1 MRITR
6 ILRSPGCTFSKEKGL
21 ILYAPQAWRE
31 LSQDQLRYVF
41 GLLGTFSDLTQIKT
55 FMFMRFCG
63 IHVQKWTS
71 KGVFCFMRG
80 RFGRRQFFDISAN
93 QVQSLIHQFDF
104 IDSFDNLNV
113 RLDCIQGYRAVDVN
127 LHGVSFMD
135 YLSAETAF
143 QIYLSAKKPETLD
156 ALARILYR
164 KQNGDAPKRLKLDVA
179 ERTGVFAWYCYVKAE
194 FARQFPSFFRP
205 AGGEPTK
212 WDLLKMAN
220 VQLRA
225 LTQGDVTKEEMI
237 KNMDCWRAL
246 TELNEKARE
255 AAEFEAKY
263 GK

>member
-6 ILRSPGCTFSKEKGL
+6 TLRSPGCTFSKEKGL
-21 ILYAPQAWRE
+21 ILHAPRAWSE

-104 IDSFDNLNV
+104 IDSFDNLSV

-164 KQNGDAPKRLKLDVA
+164 KHNGDAPKRLKLDVA

-255 AAEFEAKY
+255 AAEFESKY

>member
-6 ILRSPGCTFSKEKGL
+6 TLRSQECTFSKEKGL
-21 ILYAPQAWRE
+21 ILHAPRSWRE

-63 IHVQKWTS
+63 IQVQKWTS
-71 KGVFCFMRG
+71 KGVFCFMRS
-80 RFGRRQFFDISAN
+80 RFGRRKFFTITAN

-104 IDSFDNLNV
+104 IDSFDTMNV
-113 RLDCIQGYRAVDVN
+113 RLDSIRGCRAVDVN
-127 LHGVSFMD
+127 LHGISFID

-143 QIYLSAKKPETLD
+143 QVYLSSKKMENIDT
-156 ALARILYR
+156 LARILYR
-164 KQNGDAPKRLKLDVA
+164 KRNGDAPKRLKLNIA
-179 ERTGVFAWYCYVKAE
+179 ERTSVFAWYCYVKAE

-205 AGGEPTK
+205 AGSEPTK

-255 AAEFEAKY
+255 AAEFETKY

>member
-31 LSQDQLRYVF
+31 LSQDQLRFVF

>member
-1 MRITR
+1 MRITKT
-6 ILRSPGCTFSKEKGL
+6 LRSPGCTFSKEKGL
-21 ILYAPQAWRE
+21 VLHAPRSWRE
-31 LSQDQLRYVF
+31 LSQAQLRYVYS
-41 GLLGTFSDLTQIKT
+41 LLGTFSDLTQIKT

-63 IHVQKWTS
+63 IHVQKWTVR
-71 KGVFCFMRG
+71 GVFCFMRG
-80 RFGRRQFFDISAN
+80 RFGRRKFFMITAN

-104 IDSFDNLNV
+104 IDSFDNMSV
-113 RLDCIQGYRAVDVN
+113 RLDSVRGCRAVDVN
-127 LHGVSFMD
+127 LHGISFID

-143 QIYLSAKKPETLD
+143 QVYLSSKRPENLE

-164 KQNGDAPKRLKLDVA
+164 KRNGDAPKRLKLDIA
-179 ERTGVFAWYCYVKAE
+179 ERTCVFAWYCYVKAE

-205 AGGEPTK
+205 AGGEPSK
-212 WDLLKMAN
+212 WDLLKMIN

-225 LTQGDVTKEEMI
+225 LTQGDVTKEDII

>member
-63 IHVQKWTS
+63 IHVQKWTPKS
-71 KGVFCFMRG
+71 VFCFMRG

-164 KQNGDAPKRLKLDVA
+164 KRNGDAPKRLKLDVA

>member
-164 KQNGDAPKRLKLDVA
+164 KRNGDAPKRLKLDVA

>member
-6 ILRSPGCTFSKEKGL
+6 TLRSQGCTFSKEKGL
-21 ILYAPQAWRE
+21 ILHAPRTWSE

-41 GLLGTFSDLTQIKT
+41 GLLGTFSDLTHIKT

-63 IHVQKWTS
+63 IHVQKWTA

-164 KQNGDAPKRLKLDVA
+164 KRNGDAPKRLKLDIA

-194 FARQFPSFFRP
+194 FARRFPSFFRP
-205 AGGEPTK
+205 AGSEPTK

>member
-220 VQLRA
+220 IQLRA

>member
-6 ILRSPGCTFSKEKGL
+6 TLRSQGCTFSKEKGL
-21 ILYAPQAWRE
+21 ILHAPRSWRE

-41 GLLGTFSDLTQIKT
+41 GLLGTFGDLTQIKT

-71 KGVFCFMRG
+71 KVVFCFMRG
-80 RFGRRQFFDISAN
+80 RLGRRKFFTITAN

-104 IDSFDNLNV
+104 IDSFDNMGV
-113 RLDCIQGYRAVDVN
+113 RLDSVCGYRAVDVN
-127 LHGVSFMD
+127 LHGISFID

-143 QIYLSAKKPETLD
+143 QVYLSSKKMENIDT
-156 ALARILYR
+156 LARILYR
-164 KQNGDAPKRLKLDVA
+164 KRNGDAPKRLKLDIA
-179 ERTGVFAWYCYVKAE
+179 ERTGVFAWFCYVKAE

-205 AGGEPTK
+205 AGSEPTK

-220 VQLRA
+220 IQLRA

-255 AAEFEAKY
+255 AAEFESKY

>member
-1 MRITR
+1 M
-6 ILRSPGCTFSKEKGL
+6 
-21 ILYAPQAWRE
+21 
-31 LSQDQLRYVF
+31 
-41 GLLGTFSDLTQIKT
+41 
-55 FMFMRFCG
+55 
-63 IHVQKWTS
+63 
-71 KGVFCFMRG
+71 
-80 RFGRRQFFDISAN
+80 
-93 QVQSLIHQFDF
+93 
-104 IDSFDNLNV
+104 NV
-113 RLDCIQGYRAVDVN
+113 RLDSIRGCRAVDVN
-127 LHGVSFMD
+127 LHGISFID

-143 QIYLSAKKPETLD
+143 QVYLSSKKAENLD

-164 KQNGDAPKRLKLDVA
+164 KRNGDAPKRLKLDIA

-220 VQLRA
+220 IQLRA

-237 KNMDCWRAL
+237 KDMDCWRAL

>member
-6 ILRSPGCTFSKEKGL
+6 TLRSPGCTFSKEKGL
-21 ILYAPQAWRE
+21 ILHAPQSWRE

-71 KGVFCFMRG
+71 KVVFCFMRS
-80 RFGRRQFFDISAN
+80 RLGRRKFFTITAN

-104 IDSFDNLNV
+104 IDSFDNMGV
-113 RLDCIQGYRAVDVN
+113 RLDSVCGYRAVDVN
-127 LHGVSFMD
+127 LHGISFID

-143 QIYLSAKKPETLD
+143 QVYLSSKNMENIDT
-156 ALARILYR
+156 LARILYR
-164 KQNGDAPKRLKLDVA
+164 KRNGDAPKRLKLDIA
-179 ERTGVFAWYCYVKAE
+179 ERTGVFAWFCYVKAE

-205 AGGEPTK
+205 AGSEPTK

-220 VQLRA
+220 IQLRA

-255 AAEFEAKY
+255 AAEFESKY